1 VLIVRAEFVIMLS
14 DGVLSEVAVL
24 KHLLLEF
31 L

>member
-1 VLIVRAEFVIMLS
+1 VLIVRAEFVVMLG